1 MRSEPK
7 EGQRP
12 NQGKENAGR
21 HRPHNRIRYNRSG
34 STAALQTSR
43 DRSRSWTNGRL
54 SLTGIWSMR
63 TPMSD
68 DFAVR
73 CTGCEFTWNT
83 PAMADGLRILGSCPK
98 CKGELEFRDT
108 AEVTIAALPADPAA
122 APHMVLGIP
131 RI

>member
-1 MRSEPK
+1 MP
-7 EGQRP
+7 
-12 NQGKENAGR
+12 
-21 HRPHNRIRYNRSG
+21 
-34 STAALQTSR
+34 
-43 DRSRSWTNGRL
+43 
-54 SLTGIWSMR
+54 

-83 PAMADGLRILGSCPK
+83 PAMAEGLRVLGSCPK
-98 CKGELEFRDT
+98 CRGELQFRDD
-108 AEVTIAALPADPAA
+108 APAPASASAPAPAAAARDADVSA